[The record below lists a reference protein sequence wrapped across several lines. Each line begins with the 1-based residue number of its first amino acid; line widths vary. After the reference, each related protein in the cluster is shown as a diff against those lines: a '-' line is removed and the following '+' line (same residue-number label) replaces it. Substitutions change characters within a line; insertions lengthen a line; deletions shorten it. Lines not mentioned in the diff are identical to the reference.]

1 MTKKTRVIDI
11 PTYSLDVEVE
21 WIEHIEAYRVRFTDS
36 HLDDSPPTSYKE
48 WFLTQDEFIRLKVL
62 AL

>member
-1 MTKKTRVIDI
+1 MTKKTTVIKT
-11 PTYSLDVEVE
+11 PAYQMDVEIE
-21 WIEHIEAYRVRFTDS
+21 YIEHIEAYRVRFTDS

-48 WFLTQDEFIRLKVL
+48 WFLTQEELIRLKVL